1 MTFSQS
7 AASNFVPFLARLVL
21 GAVFIW
27 AGYQKVFTY
36 HDFTGDAA
44 ATLREMNISDAGST
58 NSMINSAVF
67 RHASLTQD
75 PAGGGSGE
83 NIQDEGDDAIDEI
96 RRGGEAIQDA
106 GEDAID
112 QVQDD
117 IENATDDEVGTTD
130 VVREP
135 GGATATIHQRRL
147 YLLAPTIKPLAEN
160 LGLGGYVGTLCW
172 AAALTELIGGALIF
186 IGLFARLWGLALAV
200 VMLVAFYL
208 TTWPSIADNGLI
220 GHLENMQA
228 ASTGFLQISLFVLAF
243 CVFLTGAGAMSL
255 DRFLF
260 KSNEVDTL
268 DDL

>member
-36 HDFTGDAA
+36 HDFTGEDA

-58 NSMINSAVF
+58 NTMFNAAAF
-67 RHASLTQD
+67 RHASFTQD

-83 NIQDEGDDAIDEI
+83 SIQDENDDVIEQI
-96 RRGGEAIQDA
+96 RRGGDALQDA
-106 GEDAID
+106 GDDAID

-117 IENATDDEVGTTD
+117 IEDATDDEPATVD
-130 VVREP
+130 VQEP
-135 GGATATIHQRRL
+135 GDATVAIHQRKL
-147 YLLAPTIKPLAEN
+147 YRMASTVKPMAED
-160 LGLGGYVGTLCW
+160 LGLGEYTGTLCW
-172 AAALTELIGGALIF
+172 AAALTEFVGGVLIF

-208 TTWPSIADNGLI
+208 TTWPSIANNGLI

-228 ASTGFLQISLFVLAF
+228 ASTGFLQMSLFVLAF
-243 CVFLTGAGAMSL
+243 GVFLTGAGALSL

-260 KSNEVDTL
+260 KPHEADTL